1 MCTRNCNTT
10 LSCPF
15 DTQCAAQKSH
25 LFLFISADWKVRR
38 SCTQNL
44 DINMF
49 MVDHV
54 CMSEGGGRG
63 KMCFCEENEC
73 NAAVPSS
80 LQIFSSQSKVNLMKI
95 LVYPLYLIYNYYNN
109 NLVQNVFGRSFISLF
124 DFDVFI
130 SNRKLLNQAKG
141 SMLGNSSMLKSNY
154 QDNKRMSTSMHG
166 NLCMWKNIL
175 I

>member
-10 LSCPF
+10 VSCPF

-63 KMCFCEENEC
+63 KMCFCEDNEC
-73 NAAVPSS
+73 NAATTTTSTKTSFLLMTSIILTSS
-80 LQIFSSQSKVNLMKI
+80 NL
-95 LVYPLYLIYNYYNN
+95 LI
-109 NLVQNVFGRSFISLF
+109 
-124 DFDVFI
+124 
-130 SNRKLLNQAKG
+130 
-141 SMLGNSSMLKSNY
+141 
-154 QDNKRMSTSMHG
+154 H
-166 NLCMWKNIL
+166 
-175 I
+175 

>member
-63 KMCFCEENEC
+63 KMCFCEDNEC
-73 NAAVPSS
+73 NAAPPSTTAASRS
-80 LQIFSSQSKVNLMKI
+80 LLLTSIIFLLASSSS
-95 LVYPLYLIYNYYNN
+95 YAASYL
-109 NLVQNVFGRSFISLF
+109 
-124 DFDVFI
+124 
-130 SNRKLLNQAKG
+130 
-141 SMLGNSSMLKSNY
+141 
-154 QDNKRMSTSMHG
+154 
-166 NLCMWKNIL
+166 
-175 I
+175 